1 MTCMTPKKSQ
11 KKQLTV
17 WQIAK
22 DYMQRFVAHRALVK
36 RALFKWPKRIVQDA
50 YTHIDIVDKIK
61 TFFGRTWGSIWLLIA
76 SGLFLLYA
84 AWSAFWPKTMTIV
97 SLHPAA
103 DAAPDIAT
111 PVQNPI
117 ISNPTTDD
125 TDSPATTQEPSI
137 ADSLIVTS
145 TPVVADTIQHI
156 YTMYDA
162 INNGSYT
169 PSDYFDSYMQTSDL
183 VKTYFNTK
191 RLTTLRAAIDGD
203 ITVASAEEFA
213 TDRRDRIG
221 VRYDLTYTLINQ
233 SFTETRSVTLRPQWE
248 WWKIGTIRCET
259 RWCSINPFFNI
270 ERYGI
275 K

>member
-1 MTCMTPKKSQ
+1 MTPKKSQ

-22 DYMQRFVAHRALVK
+22 DYMQRFVAHRALIK

-103 DAAPDIAT
+103 DAAPDIVI
-111 PVQNPI
+111 PVQNP
-117 ISNPTTDD
+117 TTYD

-137 ADSLIVTS
+137 ADSLIATS

-221 VRYDLTYTLINQ
+221 VRYDLTYTLTNNQ

-259 RWCSINPFFNI
+259 RWCSINPFFNM
-270 ERYGI
+270 ERYGL